1 MQSHCNNRENL
12 PAGKKHKVIP
22 CRRPEDWRQ
31 IAVAQRCAVLSPAGA
46 GLASSAL
53 MVSSNLGSDGVTPLA

>member
-1 MQSHCNNRENL
+1 MQSHCNNHENL

-22 CRRPEDWRQ
+22 SRRPGGWRQ
-31 IAVAQRCAVLSPAGA
+31 IAVVQRCAVLSPAAA

-53 MVSSNLGSDGVTPLA
+53 MASSSFGSEGVTPLA